1 MAKRRIKKR
10 VSPINLDQKF
20 YDKDLNF
27 LTTFL
32 TEQGRITPRYITKL
46 TVKQQNRLAKAVKRA
61 RVQNLLPFVLKDD
74 NSINFDKLD
83 QSTK

>member
-32 TEQGRITPRYITKL
+32 TEQGRITPRYINPITGFFKWVETAKWAVVNL
-46 TVKQQNRLAKAVKRA
+46 NLAVA
-61 RVQNLLPFVLKDD
+61 Q
-74 NSINFDKLD
+74 
-83 QSTK
+83 